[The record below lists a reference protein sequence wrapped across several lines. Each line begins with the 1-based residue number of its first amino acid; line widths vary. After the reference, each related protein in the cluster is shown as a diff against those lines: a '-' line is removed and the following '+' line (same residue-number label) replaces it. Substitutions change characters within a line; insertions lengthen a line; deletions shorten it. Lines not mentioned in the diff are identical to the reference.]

1 MRNCR
6 ANKAVL
12 QIDKKEEE
20 RAEGNDGETS
30 IPPCCLEE
38 FRLLVGQKRSGLIE
52 ILYVYKKYNKALVNT
67 CLHLQVSLFF
77 SDYRISTK
85 KGVAFGNKNWFST
98 STFSQSC
105 RLSESMPKS

>member
-1 MRNCR
+1 M
-6 ANKAVL
+6 

-52 ILYVYKKYNKALVNT
+52 ILYVYKK
-67 CLHLQVSLFF
+67 
-77 SDYRISTK
+77 
-85 KGVAFGNKNWFST
+85 
-98 STFSQSC
+98 
-105 RLSESMPKS
+105 

>member
-1 MRNCR
+1 M
-6 ANKAVL
+6 

-52 ILYVYKKYNKALVNT
+52 ILYVYKKYSLESVYT
-67 CLHLQVSLFF
+67 C
-77 SDYRISTK
+77 
-85 KGVAFGNKNWFST
+85 
-98 STFSQSC
+98 
-105 RLSESMPKS
+105 